1 MKNSK
6 SNKSLNNYIT
16 RKGIETGIR
25 YYLVKVKKE
34 EKSTFIICDM
44 AKEPNTDIIVIGIE
58 EIDLQ
63 TLNQNIVSKLIEVS
77 SCPIFVIP

>member
-1 MKNSK
+1 
-6 SNKSLNNYIT
+6 
-16 RKGIETGIR
+16 
-25 YYLVKVKKE
+25 
-34 EKSTFIICDM
+34 M

-77 SCPIFVIP
+77 SCQIFVIP